1 MAGAVMGNYVFAGGN
16 GIFRSADSGKTW
28 TPMNFGL
35 AYQGVNDLK
44 SINGALIAGTTE
56 GYVFV
61 SRDSAS
67 FWDPLGTQV
76 SPKYNTLTLAISD
89 SFLYAGGS
97 ISGVWRLPY
106 LISTQAIKPV
116 TTDGPLLQPL
126 TITTFGSSARQMQ
139 IAYSLRR
146 PGRLAIKISDI
157 LGRERYS
164 MLRQNHP
171 AGNFVL
177 TPEKGALGPGYYII
191 SLYSSST
198 HESRMVLIP

>member
-1 MAGAVMGNYVFAGGN
+1 MGNYVFAGGN

-35 AYQGVNDLK
+35 AYEGVNDLK
-44 SINGALIAGTTE
+44 SINGALMAGTTE
-56 GYVFV
+56 GYVFI

-97 ISGVWRLPY
+97 ISGV
-106 LISTQAIKPV
+106 
-116 TTDGPLLQPL
+116 
-126 TITTFGSSARQMQ
+126 
-139 IAYSLRR
+139 
-146 PGRLAIKISDI
+146 
-157 LGRERYS
+157 
-164 MLRQNHP
+164 

-177 TPEKGALGPGYYII
+177 TPEKGAFGSGYYIV